1 MLKKLYVY
9 MEQNTYRKQYTEFYN
24 FIWKYEEI
32 FQQVASKMQQILSER
47 VELSNVMEYESF
59 RFFWQRIFSD

>member
-24 FIWKYEEI
+24 LKIWKYEEI
-32 FQQVASKMQQILSER
+32 FMQRILSER
-47 VELSNVMEYESF
+47 VELSNFME
-59 RFFWQRIFSD
+59 

>member
-24 FIWKYEEI
+24 LKIWKYEEI
-32 FQQVASKMQQILSER
+32 FQ
-47 VELSNVMEYESF
+47 
-59 RFFWQRIFSD
+59 

>member
-24 FIWKYEEI
+24 FKIWKYEEI
-32 FQQVASKMQQILSER
+32 FQ
-47 VELSNVMEYESF
+47 
-59 RFFWQRIFSD
+59 